1 MENLHETK
9 QIISDSKNI
18 YLIPSEEPEAI
29 AVTLALFYTLKE
41 LGKNVNLIIE
51 NLPENLNF

>member
-1 MENLHETK
+1 MEILTESK

-29 AVTLALFYTLKE
+29 ALTLALFYTLEE
-41 LGKNVNLIIE
+41 LANYYNLE
-51 NLPENLNF
+51 FR